1 MAIRNINIK
10 FDASM
15 DISKIKNSV
24 AEMQKSLSNVKFSQ
38 VNNKKFLG
46 YIANLE
52 KEIDDFNLKANK
64 EITSM
69 ADFRALEK
77 SAEKVINAYQK
88 IQIEA
93 KSLSSLTGMDFL
105 KAFSKDSVNNIE
117 KANNALKEYYN
128 ETKGTTESIAKQ
140 KKALTDLEKAYA
152 STSKEIDEL
161 NSKNKV
167 SDATYKEYTKDRKDA
182 KSRLTEAQNT
192 LATVGAEYDT
202 ALTDQSRLNKK
213 GQLDKRQGQNK
224 DLLKRLEEAKTA
236 FENAQVEFNTYDS
249 KLQSAIGATAY
260 NKKLK
265 ELQTTL
271 QQKET
276 AVNEAKTALQELE
289 KVGTSG
295 AFDKLKK
302 TLSDITG
309 QDYSGIQNTA
319 DGVEKLQNEIRKIE
333 SNEIEELRREM
344 NQFETT
350 VDNTDDAIRGAKT
363 TLNEFGNTVVDI
375 ERTTKDIDNLKNSML
390 AFFSISNTIEIFKR
404 TIREAYQTVTELDK
418 AMTETAV
425 VTDFSVGDMWEA
437 LPRYTEAANKLGTTT
452 LGAYET
458 MTLFYQQGLKTNEV
472 FEIGTETMKMARIA
486 GMDYTKATDLMTAA
500 LRGFNMELNE
510 VSARR
515 INDVYSELA
524 AITAADTEEIAD
536 AMTRT
541 ASIANSAGMEFET
554 TSAFLS
560 QMIETTREAPE
571 NLGTAMKTIIARF
584 QELKKSPGEIAEV
597 DGEIIDAN
605 KIDTALKTIG
615 VSLMDTNGQFRELD
629 DVFLEIAERWDT
641 LDKNTQRYI
650 ATTAAGSRQQSRF
663 IAMMSNYERTME
675 LVEAAN
681 DSAGASQRQFEK
693 TTESLESKINKLH
706 NAWDEFTVGIA
717 NSAILK
723 GGVDLL
729 TTFLNTVNNLT
740 GSIGSFTGSA
750 SRIIA
755 VFAALKV
762 GKNLFQSFA
771 SAGAQIK
778 DGLGEAIEK
787 GNLKQFIGSAF
798 NKEFKG
804 SKIDFSQLFS
814 GNDSAYKNKLNQF
827 ARKYSKDYVKAMENA
842 FKQANPNLNLDE
854 NLKRELQEIQIALRK
869 GEIDAETAVKRF
881 NSKIKQV
888 AQVDI
893 DTSKLQGELAEVQK
907 VLTLGSKG
915 FTLGQLQGISMAAMA
930 AGGALMT
937 LSEKA
942 GSAESAVLGLGQ
954 SIMTA
959 GSTFTMGSTLFDSL
973 GLTKFIPQLGIAS
986 IALGV
991 LSGAV
996 TALERRKEKAIEIAE
1011 EEIAVGKESISN
1023 YKEQADALN
1032 NYDEAYQSVSKFG
1045 GERDNLLEATTNLVE
1060 AYELEGIAVKELT
1073 TDYANLTAQIR
1084 AAMKEKLLEEQSS
1097 IHTARVAAETK
1108 FKEKTTNILGFDKDY
1123 SFTEYTSDNASQVI
1137 SQNDFSYI
1145 TSEEKGTNAGGRR
1158 IALNLEDIDT
1168 YEEYAKLYEELSTF
1182 SKELEENLEGADE
1195 STKET
1200 YKTVK
1205 TWLSDLGPL
1214 VEEYKEIAEEEMAI
1228 TISIKQIDLAEEGFD
1243 KNDVTTYEK
1252 YIEYRTKL
1260 QEELPEVS
1268 EEELSS
1274 FLRNDNVTSEFER
1287 NYGQVQKIVDKF
1299 AGDKAE
1305 IEKYL
1310 NSLARNGML
1319 AYTFS
1324 LEIDDET
1331 IYNSLEDFKT
1341 ELNEVAKEQQF
1352 SVAETLTSS
1361 TSDILNALQSEEG
1374 LAGLD
1379 TTQLQEFTSILGRV
1393 PGLYDDSRTA
1403 YQEWIDLTTSG
1414 AGLFEQASYLSD
1426 LLQRSNEILT
1436 GVPDTIDAI
1445 NNAYKDANVTIEGSA
1460 ERVDRLVQ
1468 FTDSL
1473 IAQSEIASKAVGLI
1487 SKNYTIDP
1495 ENLEVILNTFP
1506 QLAENAQVLADGT
1519 VKLNQEVAKAVL
1531 GDMNAIVAGDGE
1543 KTKAILDN
1551 EIALAQAKLDQ
1562 ATNTLEAAQ
1571 AAAGNEVEMQ
1581 KVIAGANID
1590 AQMAIAEALYGTEA
1604 VAAVTGAEI
1613 QNSEIGVA
1621 EEAEN
1626 TGLSIGDNISA
1637 GAENAAT
1644 NVNTFARTMV
1654 QDLYAV
1660 AQAGENAQKAI
1671 AGEGKAVNYAGNVNT
1686 GIGSYKKTETVVETR
1701 EYRDIQELE
1710 ASVVKDDEEKIF
1722 DFSGLKDI
1730 TDQEWAAVINQ
1741 LENNKTQAE
1750 ETLADL
1756 ILAKSKIVSSIDGIE
1771 LGSGLDKASKEA
1783 EKWVNPY
1790 DKLYN
1795 LVRKINKA
1803 LRMREKYERQ
1813 YQRAVEDSGKS
1824 TADLLKNLNK
1834 QENKLNQIIQKEK
1847 TLIKKR
1853 KAEATSA
1860 EKSTIFGKT
1869 KYSYYA
1875 TYDDKNN
1882 IVNINWDRINKVKNE
1897 ETGKKI
1903 EDYIKKLEEI
1913 QDEVEGAND
1922 TIEDSNDI
1930 LKELELEGR
1939 EEYLDLEQRVFDA
1952 IVKKQQD
1959 QIDALSQ
1966 IDESINDANQSLID
1980 SIQNSLSKQR
1990 QERDNERK
1998 EEEIAEKERRLSYLR
2013 RDTSNANNK
2022 EIRQLEEEIANAK
2035 EDYTDSLIDQKIS
2048 ELQEQNDAAAEQ
2060 RQQQIELLQGQLDAD
2075 VKNGV
2080 YWEEVKALI
2089 ENGTTI
2095 AGGLL
2100 KGSELEELLQ
2110 SAEGWQGMSETQ
2122 RTVWVEDLME
2132 TIKQAL
2138 AWKEREEGTNPLA
2151 TPQKGMSLEEM
2162 MANGFISVG
2171 QNVGVNTDTAG
2182 TIVGKAQKGGTVYN
2196 EGKAGDGVTFTYSGL
2211 TWTGEKDSSGRYIF
2225 DKNATNRYEK
2235 PKSSSGSTSGKNNGG
2250 TTSGG
2255 NKVNQN
2261 TSTNVNAN
2269 YKSGEDVKKLQRLLK
2284 QYFGWSGTVDGIY
2297 GSNTT
2302 AGVKAM
2308 QSVIGATPDGLYGES
2323 TKTKLTTY
2331 ANKHLIK
2338 SQYGAES
2345 WFNTYLPNRI
2355 YKTGGIA
2362 DFTGPAWLDGTK
2374 SKPELVLNAKDTEN
2388 FIQLKNILS
2397 QILSGAS
2404 STTTANS
2411 GDSYYEIHIEVDE
2424 LNNDYDVE
2432 QLASKVKRMINEDA
2446 RYRNVNAISLLR

>member
-1 MAIRNINIK
+1 MANRNINIK

-64 EITSM
+64 EITSIV
-69 ADFRALEK
+69 DFRALEK

-117 KANNALKEYYN
+117 KANNALKEYYI
-128 ETKGTTESIAKQ
+128 ETKGTTENITKQ

-182 KSRLTEAQNT
+182 KSRLTEAQNI
-192 LATVGAEYDT
+192 LATVGAEYDA

-236 FENAQVEFNTYDS
+236 FENAQIEFNAYDS
-249 KLQSAIGATAY
+249 KLQSAIGTTTY

-276 AVNEAKTALQELE
+276 AVNEAKKALQELE

-309 QDYSGIQNTA
+309 QDYSSIQNTA

-333 SNEIEELRREM
+333 SDEVEELRREM
-344 NQFETT
+344 GQFETT
-350 VDNTDDAIRGAKT
+350 VDSTDDAIRGAKT
-363 TLNEFGNTVVDI
+363 TLNEFGNTVEDI
-375 ERTTKDIDNLKNSML
+375 ERTTRDIDNLKNSML

-510 VSARR
+510 VSAQR

-584 QELKKSPGEIAEV
+584 QELKKAPGEIAEV

-693 TTESLESKINKLH
+693 TVDSLESKVNKLR

-717 NSAILK
+717 NSTVLK

-762 GKNLFQSFA
+762 GKDIFQSFA
-771 SAGAQIK
+771 SAGPQIK

-798 NKEFKG
+798 NKEFKD

-814 GNDSAYKNKLNQF
+814 GNDSAYKIKVNRF

-869 GEIDAETAVKRF
+869 GEINAETAVKRF
-881 NSKIKQV
+881 NSKIKEV

-915 FTLGQLQGISMAAMA
+915 FTLRELQGISMAAMA

-959 GSTFTMGSTLFDSL
+959 GSIFTMGSTLFDSL

-986 IALGV
+986 IALGI
-991 LSGAV
+991 LSGAI

-1060 AYELEGIAVKELT
+1060 TYELEGIAVKELT

-1084 AAMKEKLLEEQSS
+1084 AAMKEKLLEEQSN

-1137 SQNDFSYI
+1137 NQNDFSYI
-1145 TSEEKGTNAGGRR
+1145 TTEEKGTNAGGRK

-1214 VEEYKEIAEEEMAI
+1214 IEEYKEIAEEEMAI
-1228 TISIKQIDLAEEGFD
+1228 TISTKQIDLAEEGFD

-1252 YIEYRTKL
+1252 YVEYRTKL

-1310 NSLARNGML
+1310 NGLAENGML
-1319 AYTFS
+1319 VHTFS

-1341 ELNEVAKEQQF
+1341 ELNEVVEKQQF
-1352 SVAETLTSS
+1352 SVAETLASS
-1361 TSDILNALQSEEG
+1361 TSEILNALQSDEG
-1374 LAGLD
+1374 LASLD
-1379 TTQLQEFTSILGRV
+1379 TDQLQEFTSILGRV
-1393 PGLYDDSRTA
+1393 PGLYDDSKTA
-1403 YQEWIDLTTSG
+1403 YQEWVDITTNG
-1414 AGLFEQASYLSD
+1414 AGLFEQASYLND

-1436 GVPDTIDAI
+1436 WVPDSLEGIEA
-1445 NNAYKDANVTIEGSA
+1445 AYKDVNVTIEGSA

-1468 FTDSL
+1468 LTESL
-1473 IAQSEIASKAVGLI
+1473 VTQSEVASKAVGLI
-1487 SKNYTIDP
+1487 SKNYTIDS
-1495 ENLEVILNTFP
+1495 ENLEIVLNTFP

-1519 VKLNQEVAKAVL
+1519 VKLNQEVAKSVL
-1531 GDMNAIVAGDGE
+1531 GNMNAIISGDAE

-1551 EIALAQAKLDQ
+1551 EIALAEAKLDQ
-1562 ATNTLEAAQ
+1562 ATNALDAAQ

-1590 AQMAIAEALYGTEA
+1590 AQMAIAKALYGTEA
-1604 VAAVTGAEI
+1604 VAAVTNAEI
-1613 QNSEIGVA
+1613 QNSEIDVA
-1621 EEAEN
+1621 EEAVI
-1626 TGLSIGDNISA
+1626 TGQSIGENISE
-1637 GAENAAT
+1637 GIETAAT
-1644 NVNTFARTMV
+1644 NVNTYAKGMV
-1654 QDLYAV
+1654 KDIDAINVAAKDANTNLAGGDANTDHSDLVSA
-1660 AQAGENAQKAI
+1660 
-1671 AGEGKAVNYAGNVNT
+1671 
-1686 GIGSYKKTETVVETR
+1686 GIGPRKVTTTVVETR
-1701 EYRDIQELE
+1701 EYRNIDELQDAYDKDNKEDINQ
-1710 ASVVKDDEEKIF
+1710 IF

-1730 TDQEWAAVINQ
+1730 TDQEWAAVIEQ
-1741 LENNKTQAE
+1741 LKNNKTQAE
-1750 ETLADL
+1750 RTLADL
-1756 ILAKSKIVSSIDGIE
+1756 ILAKSKIVSSVDGIE

-1783 EKWVNPY
+1783 EDWVNPY

-1834 QENKLNQIIQKEK
+1834 QENKLNQIIQREK
-1847 TLIKKR
+1847 TLIKER
-1853 KAEATSA
+1853 KAEATAA

-1897 ETGKKI
+1897 ETGQKI
-1903 EDYIKKLEEI
+1903 EDYIKNLEEI
-1913 QDEVEGAND
+1913 QDEIEDAND

-1998 EEEIAEKERRLSYLR
+1998 EEEIAEKERRLAYLR
-2013 RDTSNANNK
+2013 RDTSNANSK
-2022 EIRQLEEEIANAK
+2022 EIRQLEEEIADAK

-2048 ELQEQNDAAAEQ
+2048 ELQDQNEAAAEQ

-2075 VKNGV
+2075 VKNGEF
-2080 YWEEVKALI
+2080 WDEVKALI
-2089 ENGTTI
+2089 ENGTEIT
-2095 AGGLL
+2095 GGLL

-2138 AWKEREEGTNPLA
+2138 VWKERDEGTNPLA
-2151 TPQKGMSLEEM
+2151 TPQKGMSLKEM
-2162 MANGFISVG
+2162 IQNGFISVE
-2171 QNVGVNTDTAG
+2171 QDVKVQTETAG
-2182 TIVGKAQKGGTVYN
+2182 KVTGQAKADGTVFN
-2196 EGKAGDGVTFTYSGL
+2196 KGKAGDGVTFTYSGL

-2225 DKNATNRYEK
+2225 DKSNTDRKENK
-2235 PKSSSGSTSGKNNGG
+2235 DGSNNN
-2250 TTSGG
+2250 SGG
-2255 NKVNQN
+2255 GVKQN
-2261 TSTNVNAN
+2261 YDKYGLAN
-2269 YKSGEDVKKLQRLLK
+2269 YKGTLGPGFTIFGEKVKQLQQALK
-2284 QYFGWSGTVDGIY
+2284 NLGYSLKVDGEYGPETIAAVKAYQRTRNSKNNAGLVVDGI
-2297 GSNTT
+2297 
-2302 AGVKAM
+2302 AGPRTL
-2308 QSVIGATPDGLYGES
+2308 ATF
-2323 TKTKLTTY
+2323 TKM
-2331 ANKHLIK
+2331 A
-2338 SQYGAES
+2338 
-2345 WFNTYLPNRI
+2345 
-2355 YKTGGIA
+2355 YKTGGLA

-2374 SKPELVLNAKDTEN
+2374 SKPELVLNAKDTQN

-2397 QILSGAS
+2397 QLLSGGS
-2404 STTTANS
+2404 FGTSANS

-2424 LNNDYDVE
+2424 LSNDYDVE